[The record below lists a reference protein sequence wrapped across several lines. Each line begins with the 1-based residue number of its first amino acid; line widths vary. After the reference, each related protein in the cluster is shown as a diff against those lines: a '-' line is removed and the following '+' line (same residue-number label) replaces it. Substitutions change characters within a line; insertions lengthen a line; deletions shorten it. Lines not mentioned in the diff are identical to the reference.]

1 MWSSHRH
8 QERKGYHV
16 GRGWKGEQQAT
27 NNTKERIRKSELGVN
42 CDPSWKVNTEE
53 KERSGKYNTKVV

>member
-1 MWSSHRH
+1 M
-8 QERKGYHV
+8 G
-16 GRGWKGEQQAT
+16 GGWKEEQQAT